1 MDNPRILFLQL
12 PLPDNDTGGP
22 GENLPLAGIQLAHAL
37 RQSEDGR
44 GYIPCFLP
52 PAADHDNNAAI
63 LQRIENLR
71 PDVVACTLYLWNV
84 ERTLHLLR
92 ALRRRIPG
100 VLRIGGGPEVA
111 PDHPFLLRSPV
122 FDALVCGE
130 GEYALPVVLQALRSG
145 ESPDRQAIAWRAG
158 TGLRFGTR
166 PLPRVELAGVT
177 PPPEVQ
183 GRWLRRRPA
192 AYIET
197 TRGCP
202 LRCTYCR
209 YHQLYHRISAL
220 PVPDILAR
228 IRRFRE
234 LGARELRFVDPM
246 LNAHPQFDALIEG
259 MRDINRDGGL
269 ACFAEIR
276 ADNLR
281 PEQARDLAAAGFRE
295 IEVGLQCITP
305 EVLRAVRR
313 PARLDALAENIR
325 TMRDAG
331 ILVTLDL
338 MYGLPLQTEAMF
350 LESLEWC
357 RRLGGVR
364 IQAMRTLL
372 LPGTELRATHA
383 RYGIPAVSKPPYAVT
398 ATAAMPRRT
407 MRRIERCIAE
417 SPDLPADY
425 TTPRFTGCRLPGLF
439 PGIIRTTPEGIPD
452 LQLPACSRSRRA
464 VAVSGTHLFRSAS
477 SIASLIT
484 RAVREDPDSLWQF
497 ILEPGTEEPL
507 DLLEALVA
515 VLRRLPASVNDRFT
529 AAHLHRMASRRLFI
543 RLRRGVRYD
552 RSWKSACED
561 YLSSVFL

>member
-1 MDNPRILFLQL
+1 MTGKRILFLQL
-12 PLPDNDTGGP
+12 PLLDNDTSVP

-37 RQSEDGR
+37 QKSGEGR
-44 GYIPCFLP
+44 DYIPCFLP
-52 PAADHDNNAAI
+52 PAADRDNNAALI
-63 LQRIENLR
+63 RRIEKAM
-71 PDVVACTLYLWNV
+71 PDVIACTLYLWNV
-84 ERTLHLLR
+84 ERTLHLLG
-92 ALRRRIPG
+92 ALRRRMPG

-111 PDHPFLLRSPV
+111 SDHPFLLRGSG
-122 FDALVCGE
+122 FDALVAGE
-130 GEYALPVVLQALRSG
+130 GEHALPVVLGALRQG
-145 ESPDRQAIAWRAG
+145 KSPDIRSIAWRDGAG
-158 TGLRFGTR
+158 LTFGSGL
-166 PLPRVELAGVT
+166 LPRVELASMT
-177 PPPEVQ
+177 PPPDVQ
-183 GRWLRRRPA
+183 SRWLRRRPA

-246 LNAHPQFDALIEG
+246 LNAHPQFDALLEG
-259 MRDINRDGGL
+259 MGDINRDGGL
-269 ACFAEIR
+269 ACFGEIR
-276 ADNLR
+276 ADSLR
-281 PEQARDLAAAGFRE
+281 PEQARKLAAAGFRE

-313 PARLDALAENIR
+313 PVRLDALAVNIR
-325 TMRDAG
+325 AMRDAG

-350 LESLEWC
+350 LASLEWC
-357 RRLGGVR
+357 RRLEGIR

-372 LPGTELRATHA
+372 LPGTELRATHTQ
-383 RYGIPAVSKPPYAVT
+383 YGMPAASRPPYAVT
-398 ATAAMPRRT
+398 ATAAMPR
-407 MRRIERCIAE
+407 MRRVEDRIAGA
-417 SPDLPADY
+417 PDLPADVV
-425 TTPRFTGCRLPGLF
+425 TPRFTGYRLSGLF
-439 PGIIRTTPEGIPD
+439 PGVVRTTPEMMRT
-452 LQLPACSRSRRA
+452 LELPACAGNRRA
-464 VAVSGTHLFRSAS
+464 VAVSGVHLFRSVSA
-477 SIASLIT
+477 IADLIT
-484 RAVREDPDSLWQF
+484 RAVREDTDSLWQF

-543 RLRRGVRYD
+543 RLRRGARYD
-552 RSWKSACED
+552 RSWRDACED